1 MKRSERRAY
10 MRPDS
15 MPGFVFQ
22 IDGDP
27 EKLRIDLPSIA
38 AAKSQAARYA
48 GGLLCDAAETF
59 WEGTGINL
67 TVSDDSGMT
76 LFALS
81 ISGTDAPVIRVFP
94 KISL

>member
-1 MKRSERRAY
+1 
-10 MRPDS
+10 
-15 MPGFVFQ
+15 
-22 IDGDP
+22 
-27 EKLRIDLPSIA
+27 
-38 AAKSQAARYA
+38 
-48 GGLLCDAAETF
+48 LLCDAAETF

-67 TVSDDSGMT
+67 TVSDDRGMT